1 MAQASI
7 HFEPVKGGSE
17 EHNKRLKFLDY
28 VHPERTHLNE
38 YWESD
43 TQAHRLAIITQNFLD
58 HHPRR
63 KKLHAKAT
71 PIREAVVNIEEHT
84 TMEDLKKLAKR
95 LHDRFGIEI
104 FQIAIHKDEG
114 YFNSPNGEKLNLHAH
129 LVADWTNHALGES
142 LKLSRQDMAEMQT
155 INAECLNMQRG
166 VSSDKKHLT
175 AMQYKEQKAREE
187 AEKAIKAKEVAEQQ
201 KEAAQKR
208 ASDIAVKNADAFF
221 SLQNKK
227 AELTKTAKE
236 VEKMRST
243 LSFERGR
250 VDYRQKQLE
259 GLKSE
264 ISGLQGLKDSLNDD
278 IDEKISQLNKKQ
290 SEVEKAIKAKEEA
303 EQSKDNIA
311 AEAQSLANVV
321 QSARSDIHS
330 LEARKTELQKETL
343 IAHQERAR
351 AQRELATTP
360 RSRNLAEAQKAGNIW
375 KEMIYNIWAEA
386 KAAVN
391 VLCRYLYYPH
401 LNVSFDR
408 DEVVAINNAMKSAQS
423 IEERKDY
430 GSDLVKLAHAEYPG
444 YSDDATRLWEIGR
457 KVEEVADYS
466 NRWFQSRSQ
475 DQSQS
480 RGY

>member
-17 EHNKRLKFLDY
+17 EHNKRLKLLDY
-28 VHPERTHLNE
+28 VRPFRTHLNE

-43 TQAHRLAIITQNFLD
+43 TQANRLAAITQNFLE
-58 HHPRR
+58 HHPKR

-71 PIREAVVNIEEHT
+71 PIREAVVNITEST

-95 LHDRFGIEI
+95 LRDRFGIEV

-114 YFNSPNGEKLNLHAH
+114 YFNSPDGEKLNLHAH
-129 LVADWTNHALGES
+129 LVADWTNHELGES

-187 AEKAIKAKEVAEQQ
+187 AEKAEQKKAAAKQETF
-201 KEAAQKR
+201 EATILLNHKR
-208 ASDIAVKNADAFF
+208 REID
-221 SLQNKK
+221 SLQEKK
-227 AELTKTAKE
+227 EKTVKE

-264 ISGLQGLKDSLNDD
+264 ISSLQGLKDSLNDD
-278 IDEKISQLNKKQ
+278 IDEKISQLNEKQ
-290 SEVEKAIKAKEEA
+290 SEVEKAIKAKQEA

-311 AEAQSLANVV
+311 AEAQSYADVV
-321 QSARSDIHS
+321 QSARSDIHE
-330 LEARKTELQKETL
+330 LEARKTDLQKEVLSIT
-343 IAHQERAR
+343 QERAR
-351 AQRELATTP
+351 LQRELATTP
-360 RSRNLAEAQKAGNIW
+360 RSQSLVEAQKAGNIW
-375 KEMIYNIWAEA
+375 RDMIYAIWTEA

-391 VLCRYLYYPH
+391 VLCRYLSLKH
-401 LNVSFDR
+401 INVTFDR
-408 DEVVAINNAMKSAQS
+408 DEVIAINNAMKSAQS
-423 IEERKDY
+423 IAERKDY
-430 GSDLVKLAHAEYPG
+430 GRDLVKLAHAEYPG
-444 YSDDATRLWEIGR
+444 YSDDATRLWEISR